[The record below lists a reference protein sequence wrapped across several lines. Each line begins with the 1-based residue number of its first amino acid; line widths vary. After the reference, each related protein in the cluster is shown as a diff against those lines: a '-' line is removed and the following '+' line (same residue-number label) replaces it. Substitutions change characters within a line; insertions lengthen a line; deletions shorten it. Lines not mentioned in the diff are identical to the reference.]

1 MSSFDSF
8 LESAM
13 IATTQ
18 VTPFFS
24 KTLDMRSRSSMVEFL
39 TKHYRYDTMG
49 SHNRSTSY
57 AHHVKIHSIGLAK
70 EQVDKAY
77 DYFLADDAEWFER
90 DRIIDQFTQEQGG
103 RYTIGSN
110 GRNGGYLV
118 LYQSQYE
125 ESPYKSRCRSCG
137 QLNCKTTAESLGNK
151 CGRCGAEG
159 ETGRADFSKPLTDLK
174 TWPGRSTD
182 MYEEFSP
189 EDWSMDALRERVRL
203 VQAFDAACD
212 AIRESFIEMLDESEL
227 RDVEVVVTKT
237 IKRFGAAE

>member
-1 MSSFDSF
+1 MSNTSQNSK
-8 LESAM
+8 
-13 IATTQ
+13 
-18 VTPFFS
+18 FFG
-24 KTLDMRSRSSMVEFL
+24 KTVDMRSRSAMVEFL
-39 TKHYRYDTMG
+39 TQHYRYDTMG

-57 AHHVKIHSIGLAK
+57 AHCVKIHNMRLTN
-70 EQVDKAY
+70 EQIDKAY
-77 DYFLADDAEWFER
+77 DYLSVDDSDWHGR
-90 DRIIDQFTQEQGG
+90 DQIIDQFTQEQGG

-110 GRNGGYLV
+110 GRSGGYLV
-118 LYQSQYE
+118 LYQSQFE

-159 ETGRADFSKPLTDLK
+159 EKGRFDFSKPLIELK

-189 EDWSMDALRERVRL
+189 DDWSMDALRDRVRL

-212 AIRESFIEMLDESEL
+212 AIRESFVEMLNDSQL
-227 RDVEVVVTKT
+227 VDVDVMVTKT
-237 IKRFGAAE
+237 IKRFGSAE

>member
-1 MSSFDSF
+1 MN
-8 LESAM
+8 
-13 IATTQ
+13 TTSQ
-18 VTPFFS
+18 VTPFFG
-24 KTLDMRSRSSMVEFL
+24 KTVDMRSRSAMVEFL

-57 AHHVKIHSIGLAK
+57 AHCVKIRNIGLSS
-70 EQVDKAY
+70 EQIDKAY
-77 DYFLADDAEWFER
+77 DYLSAEDSDWFGR
-90 DRIIDQFTQEQGG
+90 DNIIDDFTQAQGG
-103 RYTIGSN
+103 SYTIGSN
-110 GRNGGYLV
+110 GRSGGYLV
-118 LYQSQYE
+118 LYQSQFE

-159 ETGRADFSKPLTDLK
+159 GEGRFDLSKPLVELK

-189 EDWSMDALRERVRL
+189 EVWSMEALRERVRL

-212 AIRESFIEMLDESEL
+212 AIRISFIEMLDSSVLEEV
-227 RDVEVVVTKT
+227 DVVVTRT
-237 IKRFGAAE
+237 IKRFGSAE